1 MSSPAGI
8 DCGPTCS
15 ASYTANTVVNLTASP
30 APGSTFTG
38 WGGACSGTGACQ
50 VTMNTPKLVTATF
63 AGGGG
68 GNQTLTVTK
77 AGNGSG
83 TVTSSPPGINCG
95 PTCSAGFPT
104 DTVVTLT
111 ASPAPGSTFA
121 GWSGAC
127 SGSGACLVTMDAPK
141 AVTATFTLNPVNYV
155 LTVTKPGTGTG
166 TVTSS
171 PAGIDCG
178 ATCSASYPDGTVVT
192 LTASNAPGSVFTG
205 WGGACSGTGA
215 CMVTMNA
222 PKAVTATFTLSSVQ
236 YALVV
241 SKTGSGSGTVTSSP
255 GGINCGAVCRKRFLV
270 GTVVTLTPTPAPG
283 STFTGWSG
291 ACSGTG
297 PCLVKMN
304 SPKSVT
310 ASFVLASGG
319 AVAKWGLNEG
329 SGSTAGDS
337 SGNGNTAT
345 LMNGTTWTTGKY
357 GGALLFDGAN
367 DLARVNDSS
376 SLDLTTAAT
385 FEAWVYPTVSP
396 AGWRTILQKEVDAYF
411 FAASGAGAGNL
422 PASGGTFDGNC
433 CTFVAGTSTLPANV
447 WTHVAATYDGSQ
459 LRFYVNGILVAS
471 KAVTGSY
478 QVNTSYLWMGGNAVY
493 GEHFNGK
500 LDELRIYN
508 KALTQAEIQSDMAT
522 PLP

>member
-1 MSSPAGI
+1 MRA
-8 DCGPTCS
+8 
-15 ASYTANTVVNLTASP
+15 
-30 APGSTFTG
+30 
-38 WGGACSGTGACQ
+38 
-50 VTMNTPKLVTATF
+50 
-63 AGGGG
+63 
-68 GNQTLTVTK
+68 
-77 AGNGSG
+77 
-83 TVTSSPPGINCG
+83 
-95 PTCSAGFPT
+95 
-104 DTVVTLT
+104 
-111 ASPAPGSTFA
+111 
-121 GWSGAC
+121 
-127 SGSGACLVTMDAPK
+127 
-141 AVTATFTLNPVNYV
+141 
-155 LTVTKPGTGTG
+155 
-166 TVTSS
+166 
-171 PAGIDCG
+171 
-178 ATCSASYPDGTVVT
+178 
-192 LTASNAPGSVFTG
+192 GSVFTG
-205 WGGACSGTGA
+205 WGGACSGTGT
-215 CMVTMNA
+215 CLVTMNA
-222 PKAVTATFTLSSVQ
+222 PKAVTATFTLSNVQ

-241 SKTGSGSGTVTSSP
+241 NKTGNGSGTVTSSP
-255 GGINCGAVCRKRFLV
+255 GGINCGAQCRKRFLV

-310 ASFVLASGG
+310 ASFVLAPSG

-329 SGSTAGDS
+329 NGSTAGDS
-337 SGNGNTAT
+337 SGNSNTAT

-357 GGALLFDGAN
+357 GGALLFDGVN
-367 DLARVNDSS
+367 DLVRVSDSN

-385 FEAWVYPTVSP
+385 FEAWVYPTVPP
-396 AGWRTILQKEVDAYF
+396 ADWRTILQKEVDAYF

-422 PASGGTFDGNC
+422 PASGGTFNGNC
-433 CTFVAGTSTLPANV
+433 CTFVAGTSALPANV

-493 GEHFNGK
+493 GEYFKGK

-508 KALTQAEIQSDMAT
+508 KSLTQAEIQTDMAT